1 MALFGRKKA
10 VEAEVVEEK
19 VAPKKATKT
28 TATKVTKAKKET
40 KAKAEVSTDVKSETT
55 NKLSYRITEKA
66 TNLSAKNVYVL
77 NVEKTTN
84 KTELKKELAKKYK
97 VTVLGIRM
105 INSPKK
111 LKVSRGRLGFKGG
124 GKKAY
129 VTLKAGESIVL

>member
-1 MALFGRKKA
+1 MALFGKKKK
-10 VEAEVVEEK
+10 AEVVEA
-19 VAPKKATKT
+19 AP
-28 TATKVTKAKKET
+28 VI
-40 KAKAEVSTDVKSETT
+40 ETT

-77 NVEKTTN
+77 NVSKDTN

-129 VTLKAGESIVL
+129 ITLKAGDSIVL

>member
-1 MALFGRKKA
+1 MLHNVFKNNLGIRKLINMALFGKKKK
-10 VEAEVVEEK
+10 AEVVEA
-19 VAPKKATKT
+19 AP
-28 TATKVTKAKKET
+28 VI
-40 KAKAEVSTDVKSETT
+40 ETT

-77 NVEKTTN
+77 NVSKDTN

-129 VTLKAGESIVL
+129 ITLKAGDSIVL

>member
-28 TATKVTKAKKET
+28 ATAKATKAKKEST
-40 KAKAEVSTDVKSETT
+40 AKAEVSTDVKSETT

-66 TNLSAKNVYVL
+66 TNLSGKNVYVL
-77 NVEKTTN
+77 NVSKDTN
-84 KTELKKELAKKYK
+84 KTELKKELKNKYK

-129 VTLKAGESIVL
+129 ITLKAGESIVL